1 MTTPVTNDIT
11 NREDIILLVDT
22 FYDRIRRDD
31 LLGTIFNDIARVN
44 WDTHLPKM
52 YDFWDTVIFGTGT
65 FRGNPLAAHARLV
78 PLTDMGKDK
87 FDHWLALFQET
98 VNSLFAGDKAE
109 HIKNAAAD
117 MASVIYSKINN
128 VPDPRFDPA
137 NLTPEQR
144 ERYARYKQAPQ

>member
-1 MTTPVTNDIT
+1 MTPLPPHDIT
-11 NREDIILLVDT
+11 NREDIVLLVDT

-31 LLGTIFNDIARVN
+31 LLGAIFNDIARVN

-52 YDFWDTVIFGTGT
+52 YDFWDTVILGAGT

-98 VNSLFAGDKAE
+98 VDSLFAGEKAE
-109 HIKNAAAD
+109 HIKNAATD
-117 MASVIYSKINN
+117 MANVIYSKINN

-144 ERYARYKQAPQ
+144 ERYSRYKQAPQ